1 MCYRVFI
8 IFYCL
13 QAEAYDYRVS
23 QCCMHEYGVTYCTHV
38 VVGMMLCRGKL
49 ATYSF
54 SIVSLFAVGKGQVRQ
69 GMS

>member
-1 MCYRVFI
+1 MDRHS
-8 IFYCL
+8 
-13 QAEAYDYRVS
+13 VS
-23 QCCMHEYGVTYCTHV
+23 QCCMHEYGVMYCTH

-54 SIVSLFAVGKGQVRQ
+54 SIVSLFAGGKGQVRQ